1 MFIQILLSVSEYSNF
16 ISMMQ
21 GYKTMVKEQSAWF
34 SWSILILFII

>member
-21 GYKTMVKEQSAWF
+21 GYKAMVKEQSAWF
-34 SWSILILFII
+34 IDNLILFII